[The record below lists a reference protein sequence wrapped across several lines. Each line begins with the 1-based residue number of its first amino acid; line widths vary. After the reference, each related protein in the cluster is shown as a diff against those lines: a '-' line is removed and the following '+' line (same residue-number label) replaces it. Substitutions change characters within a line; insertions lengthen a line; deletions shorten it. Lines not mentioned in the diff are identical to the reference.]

1 MSNLEARLGDLVR
14 LAERGQVAIS
24 DFLSPA
30 DCRRAD
36 TFLGRTGIPHVAFGG
51 YDEAERQRM
60 YLLPSYMESDEDEP
74 LSQRL
79 AQYGHSD
86 GIALLLVR
94 GSGYVTLSHRSY
106 LGSLLGLG
114 LERDVIGDIVVLDES
129 GKEAVVFCDEQIVP
143 FLLLEWKKVGSDTVK
158 VTKTSHSD
166 VVLPPRRTAPIVDT
180 VASPRLDAVVA
191 ALCNLSRERAR
202 TMVSDGCVEVDFEQE
217 ERPDFSLV
225 APCMVSVRGY
235 GRFRVTSVSE
245 QTKKG
250 RIRLLGEKFL

>member
-30 DCRRAD
+30 DSRRAEVYL
-36 TFLGRTGIPHVAFGG
+36 TRTGTFYATFGG
-51 YDEAERQRM
+51 YDDAERQRV
-60 YLLPSYMESDEDEP
+60 YLLPSYMESDEKEP
-74 LSQRL
+74 LSHLL

-86 GIALLLVR
+86 GISLLLVK

-129 GKEAVVFCDEQIVP
+129 GKEAVIFCDEQIVP

-158 VTKTSHSD
+158 VTKTSLTD
-166 VVLPPRRTAPIVDT
+166 VVLPPRRTAPIADT

-217 ERPDFSLV
+217 ERPDFFLS
-225 APCMVSVRGY
+225 APCMVSIRGY

>member
-1 MSNLEARLGDLVR
+1 MSNLEARLDDLLR
-14 LAERGQVAIS
+14 LAERGQVAVS

-36 TFLGRTGIPHVAFGG
+36 AFLARAGISFAAFGG
-51 YDEAERQRM
+51 YDDAERQRI
-60 YLLPSYMESDEDEP
+60 YLLPSYMESDEDES
-74 LSQRL
+74 LSQL
-79 AQYGHSD
+79 LGQYGHSD

-129 GKEAVVFCDEQIVP
+129 GREAVIFCDEQIVP
-143 FLLLEWKKVGSDTVK
+143 FLLLEWKKVGNDTVK
-158 VTKTSHSD
+158 VTKTSLSEI
-166 VVLPPRRTAPIVDT
+166 VLPPRRTAPISDT

-202 TMVSDGCVEVDFEQE
+202 TMVSDGCVEVDFRTE
-217 ERPDFSLV
+217 ERPDFLLN
-225 APCMVSVRGY
+225 APCMLSVRGY
-235 GRFRVTSVSE
+235 GRYRVTSVSE